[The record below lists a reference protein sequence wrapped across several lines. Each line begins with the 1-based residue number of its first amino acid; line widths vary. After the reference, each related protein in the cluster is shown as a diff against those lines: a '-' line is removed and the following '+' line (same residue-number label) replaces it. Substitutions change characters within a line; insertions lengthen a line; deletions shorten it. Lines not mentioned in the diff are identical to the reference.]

1 MVLNPKMADPNK
13 TARSNTEYV
22 QSKYKT
28 EAIENAKNAEIY
40 AGKRFLGL
48 TPKGA
53 EVWISMEIDKENLD
67 LKVDSTHDLNTLLQ
81 KGAILAEKRV
91 EIKKGTHSTS
101 TTEDL
106 IRRAQKNAG
115 GKVEHAT
122 IKHLM
127 RLMNAVEMKFE
138 KAYVKNKP
146 SSTLFSY
153 CAWSIYSGD
162 FDMER
167 GDTSCGYISKYW
179 DFPSGEYFTVESVPL
194 FVGQFNPYI
203 EEDDETLAEI
213 HAE

>member
-53 EVWISMEIDKENLD
+53 EVWISMEIDKENLE

-91 EIKKGTHSTS
+91 EIKKGTHSIS

-122 IKHLM
+122 VKHLM
-127 RLMNAVEMKFE
+127 KLMNAVEIKFN
-138 KAYVKNKP
+138 KAYVKGTVSK
-146 SSTLFSY
+146 SLFNY

-167 GDTSCGYISKYW
+167 GDTSSSYISKYW
-179 DFPSGEYFTVESVPL
+179 GFPDGEYFTVESVPL